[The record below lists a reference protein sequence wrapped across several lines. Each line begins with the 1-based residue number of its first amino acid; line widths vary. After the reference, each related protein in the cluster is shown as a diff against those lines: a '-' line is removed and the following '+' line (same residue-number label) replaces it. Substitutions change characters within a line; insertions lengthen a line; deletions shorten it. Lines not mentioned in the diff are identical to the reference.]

1 MRKLFTLF
9 LLLAPLAIA
18 CNNHRNSSK
27 VISVLEYKKMFAL
40 AGCYS
45 SVTGKDTF
53 NLKLVV
59 SSDTVNGKLSYKFD
73 QKDNLKGDIQGRLQ
87 GDTLLADYK
96 FMSEGKIS
104 IRQVTFLMKDSIA
117 MEGYGAMVDKNGEMV
132 FKNLNQLSFGKGLI
146 LKKINCM
153 Q

>member
-1 MRKLFTLF
+1 
-9 LLLAPLAIA
+9 
-18 CNNHRNSSK
+18 
-27 VISVLEYKKMFAL
+27 MFAL

-104 IRQVTFLMKDSIA
+104 IRQVTFLMKDSTA